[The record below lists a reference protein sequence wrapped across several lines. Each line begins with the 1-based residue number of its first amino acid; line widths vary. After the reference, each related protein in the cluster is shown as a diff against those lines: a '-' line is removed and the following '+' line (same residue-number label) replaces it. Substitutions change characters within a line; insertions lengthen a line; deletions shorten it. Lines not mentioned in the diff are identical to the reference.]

1 MRSTSSIRLFGTSR
15 PTVTIR
21 ASSGRAGTVAPSRSR
36 RIGST
41 SRGPM
46 PASARSSALNVE
58 SASASA
64 VRGPSSG
71 SRARATR
78 HRPATI
84 SLTPSNQ
91 CAGVTLWYRT
101 ISGTPASS
109 ARSAAADQ
117 ME

>member
-21 ASSGRAGTVAPSRSR
+21 ASSGRDGTGPVSRSS

-46 PASARSSALNVE
+46 PASARSRALKLE

-64 VRGPSSG
+64 VCGASSG

-78 HRPATI
+78 HRLATI

-91 CAGVTLWYRT
+91 WAGVTLW
-101 ISGTPASS
+101 
-109 ARSAAADQ
+109 
-117 ME
+117 